1 MGINPMELL
10 SLRNDLQGFDNRHP
24 KLKMFLSDARN
35 RLEVGSVLE
44 ISVTDVNGQ
53 KIRTNIRV
61 TDEDKEMLS
70 KLMGLIASNK

>member
-10 SLRNDLQGFDNRHP
+10 SLRADLQGFDERHP
-24 KLKMFLSDARN
+24 KLKMFFADASG
-35 RLEVGSVLE
+35 RLDAGSVLE

-61 TDEDKEMLS
+61 TDEDKAMLT
-70 KLMGLIASNK
+70 KLMGLIANNK